1 VDRKQL
7 LDVLERVRIGALAPA
22 EAARLLGELPYAEVA
37 HAVGSSTIDHHR
49 ELRTGIP
56 EIVYGQS
63 KTAEQIAATLG
74 ELARVAG
81 CAIATRVDADKAAIV
96 RAALP
101 TATFHELARVMM
113 IGHPGSA
120 IPGGTPTGRPTAAGV
135 AIVCAGTSDLAVA
148 EEAAL
153 VCEYLGA
160 PVTRVHDVG
169 VAGIHRLL
177 ARIDDIRKAEVVIA
191 VAGMEAALPSVL
203 GGLID
208 RPLIAV
214 PTSVGYGVSIDGLVA
229 LAAMLTS
236 CAPGITV
243 VNIDNGVGAAVA
255 AVKIARLAAGSA
267 RFPEPG
273 GPARLPEPGGPARLP
288 EPGGPARQ

>member
-1 VDRKQL
+1 MDRQQL
-7 LDVLERVRIGALAPA
+7 LDVLDQVRAGTLATA
-22 EAARLLGELPYAEVA
+22 EAARRIGTLPFSEIA
-37 HAVGSSTIDHHR
+37 HAVGTSMLDHQR
-49 ELRTGIP
+49 ELRTGVP
-56 EIVYGQS
+56 ELVYGAS
-63 KTAEQIAATLG
+63 KTADQIAAVLV

-81 CAIATRVDADKAAIV
+81 GAIATRVDPVKAAAV
-96 RAALP
+96 QALVP
-101 TATFHELARVMM
+101 TAVVHELARVVTL
-113 IGHPGSA
+113 GA
-120 IPGGTPTGRPTAAGV
+120 RPERPPAKSI

-153 VCEYLGA
+153 VAEFLGA
-160 PVTRVHDVG
+160 PVVRISDVG
-169 VAGIHRLL
+169 VAGLHRLL
-177 ARIDDIRKAEVVIA
+177 ARLDEIRQADVVIA

-229 LAAMLTS
+229 LAAMLSS

-255 AVKIARLAAGSA
+255 AIKIARLA
-267 RFPEPG
+267 R
-273 GPARLPEPGGPARLP
+273 
-288 EPGGPARQ
+288 